1 MEYGVPN
8 KHKNRKKNLIDNAR
22 RFRKEGWERPAE
34 SEDQD
39 ETEVQQRKSIEWT
52 TELKIVLVMLDEDE
66 RAKGRGFMKCVKD
79 R

>member
-1 MEYGVPN
+1 MGYGVPN

-52 TELKIVLVMLDEDE
+52 T
-66 RAKGRGFMKCVKD
+66 
-79 R
+79 